1 MPPPP
6 PRKPPDGTLWGLP
19 RRRAEA
25 VRHAGSRGPGERVT
39 EHTHK
44 RLPCPDPLGRGP
56 LISTGFL
63 SPPYGRWACVLLLP
77 APTVSSP
84 CVLSQPRPAEPVT
97 TTTGELPGPARPA
110 ACLSPG
116 TLRAQRGSPAQGK
129 AQVRRGWRS
138 PHSSL
143 HVSGLLFG
151 FSFFCLFVFLN
162 YLLWVGVEGGGEGS
176 GEDK

>member
-6 PRKPPDGTLWGLP
+6 PWKPPDGTLRGLP

-39 EHTHK
+39 EHTHR

-56 LISTGFL
+56 LVSTGFL
-63 SPPYGRWACVLLLP
+63 SLPDGQWACVLLLP

-116 TLRAQRGSPAQGK
+116 TLRAQRGSPAQG
-129 AQVRRGWRS
+129 RRGSGGAGGARTAPPRLW
-138 PHSSL
+138 SSL
-143 HVSGLLFG
+143 WVQ
-151 FSFFCLFVFLN
+151 FFLFVCFFKLPA
-162 YLLWVGVEGGGEGS
+162 LGGG
-176 GEDK
+176 